1 MNYIG
6 NKELLKKD
14 LTAFLASDTDDVAVN
29 AKISEWGKKIA
40 LNPEITVLSGFQSA
54 GERMLLGEILKGNAS
69 AVILLARC
77 MFKKCPDEYLAA
89 IKQNRLL
96 IVSVT
101 DDEKAFKVD
110 YDRAFERNMRVVSGG
125 KQVVVGYV
133 KKGGM
138 VEKVLSSSL
147 KPYISL

>member
-1 MNYIG
+1 M
-6 NKELLKKD
+6 
-14 LTAFLASDTDDVAVN
+14 ASDTDDEAVN
-29 AKISEWGKKIA
+29 KKIGDWGKKVA
-40 LNPEITVLSGFQSA
+40 AHSEITVLSGFQST
-54 GERMLLGEILKGNAS
+54 GERRLLDEILKGKAS

-77 MFKKCPDEYLAA
+77 LFKKCPEEYLEAV
-89 IKQNRLL
+89 KQKRLL

-110 YDRAFERNMRVVSGG
+110 YERAYERNKRVVAGG
-125 KQVVVGYV
+125 KKVVVGYV

-138 VEKVLSSSL
+138 VEKVLADSE

>member
-14 LTAFLASDTDDVAVN
+14 LTAFLSSDSDDIAVN
-29 AKISEWGKKIA
+29 SKIAEWGKKIA
-40 LNPEITVLSGFQSA
+40 SNPKITVLSGFQST
-54 GERMLLGEILKGNAS
+54 GERMLLDEILKGKAS

-77 MFKKCPDEYLAA
+77 MFKKCPEEYLAA

-96 IVSVT
+96 IISVT

-110 YDRAFERNMRVVSGG
+110 YDRAFERNMRVVAGG